1 MLISAHNLQ
10 HAYAG
15 QAAAVVALRGVD
27 LEIEKG
33 EFCALMGP
41 SGCGKSTLLHLC
53 GAMETPSSGNLFLDG
68 VPLHSASDEELTRLR
83 CEKIG
88 FVFQSFNLLPTLS
101 VVENVALP
109 CRLAG
114 VRTNIAVQRARGMI
128 ARVGLAHREG
138 HFPAQLSGGERQR
151 VAIARALVHEPML
164 VIADEPTGSLDSENG
179 KRVVDLLQEINGELG
194 VTILLATHDAAVAA
208 VAGRILQMKDGRF
221 ETSPAPNHAFVA

>member
-1 MLISAHNLQ
+1 MLISAHKLQ

-15 QAAAVVALRGVD
+15 QVAKVVALRGVD

-53 GAMETPSSGNLFLDG
+53 GAMETPSSGELLLDG
-68 VPLHSASDEELTRLR
+68 VPLHSASDQELTRLR

-88 FVFQSFNLLPTLS
+88 FVFQAFNLLPTLS

-114 VRTNIAVQRARGMI
+114 VKTGVAVQRAQGI
-128 ARVGLAHREG
+128 IHRVGLASRAG

-179 KRVVDLLQEINGELG
+179 KRIVELLQEINGELG
-194 VTILLATHDAAVAA
+194 VTILLATHDATVAA
-208 VAGRILQMKDGRF
+208 AAGRMLRMKDGRF
-221 ETSPAPNHAFVA
+221 ENSPDS